1 MSSGPAV
8 EKSGDHGEGALPVR
22 QVEEEMGG
30 YFRGCLGDR
39 CSLDHTTLR
48 EPPQLILQ
56 HQMVDNSTINTSQ
69 TM

>member
-8 EKSGDHGEGALPVR
+8 ERSGDPGEGALPVR

-39 CSLDHTTLR
+39 CNLDHPQR
-48 EPPQLILQ
+48 APP
-56 HQMVDNSTINTSQ
+56 N
-69 TM
+69 